1 MLVPSIFHVANM
13 MGRTNWRVACHYWDQ
28 HLLLKTYFITSW
40 ILLGCC
46 WRWPQ
51 WKLLLMLH
59 MSHIQTNFW
68 ERSFAS
74 TLKCQFVGKET
85 VKPVKGEMRH
95 FMVSHKIWKP
105 ENNFLPWQ
113 SFLRNEVMIA
123 IFIVNGGCTSVKK
136 LRLYEPGKH
145 FHQAHLFLSS
155 WWIIHTQDGWR
166 LWRRTNLR
174 RLRREYFDA
183 EMSSFYLIEVNG
195 SLNERQVKWRLRISN
210 VDAQDWDWEFSKL
223 VVKLSCDQNNS
234 E

>member
-1 MLVPSIFHVANM
+1 
-13 MGRTNWRVACHYWDQ
+13 
-28 HLLLKTYFITSW
+28 
-40 ILLGCC
+40 
-46 WRWPQ
+46 
-51 WKLLLMLH
+51 MLH
-59 MSHIQTNFW
+59 MSHIQTNFG

-105 ENNFLPWQ
+105 GNNFLPWQ

-223 VVKLSCDQNNS
+223 VVNLSCDQIKFWIIFHDIIFTFF
-234 E
+234 

>member
-1 MLVPSIFHVANM
+1 MKA
-13 MGRTNWRVACHYWDQ
+13 
-28 HLLLKTYFITSW
+28 
-40 ILLGCC
+40 
-46 WRWPQ
+46 
-51 WKLLLMLH
+51 
-59 MSHIQTNFW
+59 W
-68 ERSFAS
+68 EQFL
-74 TLKCQFVGKET
+74 TLTKFE
-85 VKPVKGEMRH
+85 
-95 FMVSHKIWKP
+95 S
-105 ENNFLPWQ
+105 
-113 SFLRNEVMIA
+113 LRNEVMIA

-174 RLRREYFDA
+174 PLRREYFDA

-223 VVKLSCDQNNS
+223 VVKLSCDQKKFWIIFSWYYFYLFFVENVDNFS
-234 E
+234 ILHLLFTFILFLDRPIFHRGIGGLYSALLSTQYSNTFTKNVK